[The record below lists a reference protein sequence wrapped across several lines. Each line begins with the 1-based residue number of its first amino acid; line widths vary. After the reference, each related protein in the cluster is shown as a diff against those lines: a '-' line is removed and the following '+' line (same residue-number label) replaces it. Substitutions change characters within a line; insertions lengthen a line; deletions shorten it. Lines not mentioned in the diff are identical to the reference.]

1 MTQEERIIKK
11 VYDAKKVELG
21 THKVDLAITDDIKA
35 QAKIVSDFLKLV
47 NKADTAIQKNVQA
60 INAAY
65 KPVAPNLAFGKQL
78 AKRAQDLKGKFDKMA
93 KDLGVNVQG
102 TDADKQLSQ
111 LYSEISQIDDS
122 ITNIQDA
129 FKAIGKV

>member
-47 NKADTAIQKNVQA
+47 NKADTTIQKNVQA

-65 KPVAPNLAFGKQL
+65 KPVAPNLGFGKQL

-111 LYSEISQIDDS
+111 LYSEISQIEDS
-122 ITNIQDA
+122 ITNIQDG